1 MKQQR
6 SSLPLGLSLATAV
19 ALIACSGEKHGDAP
33 EKAKQ
38 QPLDTP
44 AFQAMLN
51 DREGSALIEKV
62 VVELG
67 TCDDAQYI
75 VTLKNTAVRR
85 VVRAPF
91 PGTLVSE
98 IYHSNVPYAVKRD
111 RPRAAGQREVDATT
125 FRGWLSDPSEVASI
139 ESIRAEPFGQCAAMY
154 VVNLKTQGGTRMV
167 HAEFPG
173 SIVAAIQAAQIPY
186 SVVTR

>member
-1 MKQQR
+1 M
-6 SSLPLGLSLATAV
+6 PLGLSIATAV
-19 ALIACSGEKHGDAP
+19 ALIACSGEKNGDTA
-33 EKAKQ
+33 EKARQ

-44 AFQAMLN
+44 AFHAMLN
-51 DREGSALIEKV
+51 DREGSAQIEKV

-67 TCDDAQYI
+67 TGDDAQYI
-75 VTLKNTAVRR
+75 VTLKDTAVRR

-98 IYHSNVPYAVKRD
+98 IYDSNIPYAVKTD
-111 RPRAAGQREVDATT
+111 RPRAAGQREIDATT
-125 FRGWLSDPSEVASI
+125 FRRSLSDPSELARI
-139 ESIRAEPFGQCAAMY
+139 ESIRAEPFGRCAARY
-154 VVNLKTQGGTRMV
+154 VVKLKTEGGTRIV

>member
-1 MKQQR
+1 M
-6 SSLPLGLSLATAV
+6 PPGLSLATAV
-19 ALIACSGEKHGDAP
+19 AVIACSGETHGDTSD
-33 EKAKQ
+33 KAKQ

-44 AFQAMLN
+44 AFHAMLN
-51 DREGSALIEKV
+51 DREGSAQIEKV
-62 VVELG
+62 IVALG

-98 IYHSNVPYAVKRD
+98 IYDSGVPYAVKTD
-111 RPRAAGQREVDATT
+111 RPRVAGQREIDATT
-125 FRGWLSDPSEVASI
+125 FRGSLSDPSEIARI
-139 ESIRAEPFGQCAAMY
+139 ESIRAEPFGGCAARY
-154 VVNLKTQGGTRMV
+154 VVKFKTQGDTRIV

-173 SIVAAIQAAQIPY
+173 PIVAAIQAAQIPY
-186 SVVTR
+186 SVAAR